1 MCCTQSLK
9 MVFHL
14 YAIDRQMLIF
24 QGEYH
29 AHRGMKIK
37 KHVRK
42 MAKKNMDDEKKIKT
56 ITNRH
61 VRMRRNDTGMF
72 IDSKLI

>member
-1 MCCTQSLK
+1 

-42 MAKKNMDDEKKIKT
+42 MAKKNMDDEKKI
-56 ITNRH
+56 
-61 VRMRRNDTGMF
+61 
-72 IDSKLI
+72 